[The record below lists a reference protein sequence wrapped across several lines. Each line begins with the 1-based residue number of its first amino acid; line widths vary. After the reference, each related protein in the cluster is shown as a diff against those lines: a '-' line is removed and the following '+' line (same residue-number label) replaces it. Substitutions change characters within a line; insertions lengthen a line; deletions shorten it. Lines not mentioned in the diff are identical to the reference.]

1 MIVVQRNIAFSKF
14 GSIIPILRN
23 DARLGNNSL
32 NKNLFI
38 SITFLKKK
46 NVLKMIFTAVI
57 FALCI
62 LFKGRLLLV
71 EAVDIETKS
80 NRSNAA
86 QKILLREFEAIHKL
100 LVLL

>member
-1 MIVVQRNIAFSKF
+1 
-14 GSIIPILRN
+14 
-23 DARLGNNSL
+23 
-32 NKNLFI
+32 
-38 SITFLKKK
+38 
-46 NVLKMIFTAVI
+46 MIFTAVI

-100 LVLL
+100 LVFL